1 MNKKKKVF
9 LPILA
14 MSILPLSF
22 CISCSSNEIIN
33 PSENDKDEIINLIGE
48 DASNLKFEINAESE
62 YIVNNTFFYPIS
74 LAFMNDIKPLYK
86 FEILNFN
93 DQLDYKNITISQ
105 PINSNFFISFEASLK
120 NKNTFFEFKSEQ
132 KLGSS
137 FFRSEFDYIKE
148 YYNTSSIN
156 LSPEISSINTK
167 DLIIQLLNQD
177 NKSLLSF
184 NDSLYKYIKILDL
197 NFGNSAFDID
207 AGSNQIILNPNIEL
221 NGNPFKDKSLQLIIN
236 NKNLVSYQRKVVYI
250 TIDESGI
257 PNYNSAIYP
266 GRSELVFLTSKN
278 KDKKITFTK
287 EVNFNN
293 EDFFG
298 MLDLSY
304 FETIEIID
312 NSNRFFSNNFFTE
325 VLFSKNLKTNIPP
338 RFLNFN
344 SYIKEVNFN
353 GASTSIHINSFDSSI
368 INFLGSENIKTIINQ
383 ETTIDIVNLI
393 QGNNLD
399 LSNIKTAEELKYI
412 LIFIFK
418 TKPIFLNKAIANIN
432 NIIISNYEIWNSEIS
447 TIIKQLDTTKI
458 VSIELKSN
466 TPSNFIFSDAFL
478 EFKNLQNLKI
488 DSSIEQFSFSNENKW
503 INKIDIKRAFN
514 SDLQSLIKNNI
525 LNIDKNFK
533 SKKIDIKNL
542 SKYFNNYSYL
552 NKTITT
558 QEKQLID
565 SINFVGDIDSFEISS
580 VHLPNS
586 NDLKFMNQAPNS
598 TKYGKIIFD
607 EKITLLDLN
616 ETIINNYQANTILE
630 RKTPIIDGITIDTT
644 TETITIDSKHLTQ
657 QNGLKIIPIWQ
668 KIILLET
675 KFKQIVFKQTQS
687 ADNVNIKLISN
698 SFINLN
704 LQNSSK
710 LDLSSLT
717 NITILDSNSF
727 SNKTIKEVIL
737 PPNLLTIGNSSFSN
751 CLALTTII
759 IPNTV
764 TSIESSAFN
773 SSGLTSIII
782 PDSVTTIGSSAFSNC
797 SNLASITLP
806 NTLKTISSSLF
817 LNCKALT
824 TITIPN
830 TATSIESSAFNSSG
844 LTSIIIPDSVTTIG
858 SSAFSN
864 CSNLANITLPN
875 TLKTISSSLFLN
887 CKALTTITIPN
898 TVTSIESSAFN
909 SSGLTSIII
918 PDSVTTIG
926 SSAFSNCSNLA
937 SIILPNT
944 LKTISSSLFLNCK
957 ALTTI
962 TIPNTVTSIESSAFN
977 SSGLTSIAFPSVLK
991 NIGENAFF
999 GCNSLA
1005 DKQINIPNSI
1015 ELIGA
1020 QAFNFTSPN
1029 LNFISPSNLNII
1041 NYISGKNLPK
1051 LNNDFLEKLEVNKY
1065 IISKPTL
1072 QKNELI
1078 IKFNNKIN
1086 EPTSWEKII
1095 KQLFYFINEDT
1106 KIELTMPDEGS
1117 MFNNIEFNSRNLKQF
1132 FLTHLKLFSF
1142 SQIFFPNDF
1151 MTFIP
1156 DNEFS
1161 DLKISKLNLQNQT
1174 KLETIDK
1181 RAFYNCGITD
1191 LSLPPNLKEI
1201 RENAFS
1207 LNNINKLI
1215 YEPNT
1220 RGSKILNSAFSHST
1234 SSLNYIINENV
1245 FDVAWNAFG
1254 RLSTVSRN
1262 KLETIAWKTY
1272 FNTDTKVLDLSKY
1285 RPNQNIDLSSNAISF
1300 VDINEIIIPDYLFI
1314 LDENTFQQLSWKI
1327 KSIDLNNAVIIKSG
1341 ALNTSNSATPQ
1352 SFTNKKQTILENKDK
1367 SIIIV

>member
-353 GASTSIHINSFDSSI
+353 GAATSIHINSFDSSI

-751 CLALTTII
+751 CLALTTI
-759 IPNTV
+759 
-764 TSIESSAFN
+764 
-773 SSGLTSIII
+773 
-782 PDSVTTIGSSAFSNC
+782 
-797 SNLASITLP
+797 
-806 NTLKTISSSLF
+806 
-817 LNCKALT
+817 
-824 TITIPN
+824 
-830 TATSIESSAFNSSG
+830 
-844 LTSIIIPDSVTTIG
+844 
-858 SSAFSN
+858 
-864 CSNLANITLPN
+864 
-875 TLKTISSSLFLN
+875 
-887 CKALTTITIPN
+887 TIPN

-926 SSAFSNCSNLA
+926 SSVFSNCSNLA